1 MFYYNNFWGMNL
13 IWWAVWGMMLFW
25 IFALPYDIPG
35 QRNRKDSALDIL
47 QKQFA
52 LGQITK
58 AEYQEKKTILQND
71 LSK

>member
-1 MFYYNNFWGMNL
+1 ML
-13 IWWAVWGMMLFW
+13 LFW

-58 AEYQEKKTILQND
+58 DEYQEKKKLIKSD
-71 LSK
+71 LAK

>member
-1 MFYYNNFWGMNL
+1 
-13 IWWAVWGMMLFW
+13 MMLFW